1 MFADILSAIPHRV
14 SADDVYRGYF
24 IPRDSV
30 VLGNAWAL
38 LHDDAL
44 FPDPFTFKPERFG
57 PDADPAAI
65 EAIDY
70 AFGFGR
76 RVCPGRWMAQSFT
89 WITIASVLA
98 AFTLE
103 KTRNAD
109 GHFIEPTAAYSPGIL
124 AYVYRTY
131 TSKSGLH

>member
-1 MFADILSAIPHRV
+1 M
-14 SADDVYRGYF
+14 
-24 IPRDSV
+24 
-30 VLGNAWAL
+30 LGNAWAL

-44 FPDPFTFKPERFG
+44 FPDPFYFKPERFG
-57 PDADPAAI
+57 PDADPAVT

-98 AFTLE
+98 AFKLE
-103 KTRNAD
+103 KPRDAND
-109 GHFIEPTAAYSPGIL
+109 NLIEPTAAYSPGIL
-124 AYVYRTY
+124 EYVHPFY
-131 TSKSGLH
+131 TFAWHS